1 MFTAATVLAP
11 LIAIFGTGAFAIA
24 SSKVAVINSD
34 VPDFTGP
41 AGAYVI
47 AAVGAV
53 TSQFTVLS
61 RLVDAVFGLP
71 KLSVATPAKRLTT
84 TVPSVVIP
92 LTATL

>member
-53 TSQFTVLS
+53 LSTVKLAP
-61 RLVDAVFGLP
+61 LVGAAVITF
-71 KLSVATPAKRLTT
+71 PAKSVPTLKATVA
-84 TVPSVVIP
+84 VPSPAPTVCV
-92 LTATL
+92 